1 VNQIP
6 IRSIATSCCFSFIFG
21 PSQFLCAGNK
31 IKIRK
36 KRFSAPNPGQDE
48 GGGREEEKKGK
59 EEEEK
64 EGPA

>member
-1 VNQIP
+1 VLEI
-6 IRSIATSCCFSFIFG
+6 
-21 PSQFLCAGNK
+21 K

-36 KRFSAPNPGQDE
+36 KKRFSALNPGQDE

-59 EEEEK
+59 EEEE

>member
-1 VNQIP
+1 VLEI
-6 IRSIATSCCFSFIFG
+6 
-21 PSQFLCAGNK
+21 K

-36 KRFSAPNPGQDE
+36 KRFSALNPGQDE

-59 EEEEK
+59 EEEE